1 MCVIAVKPKGV
12 DLPKDDVLQ
21 SMWNTNKDGAG
32 FMYNRNGK
40 VHIKKGF
47 MTFDD
52 FKNALMET
60 YRALQAD
67 AINLKDDVSFVYHF
81 RIATHGTIRPENT
94 HPFPVTDNIDE
105 LKALEFTT
113 NLAMAHNGVISQVEA
128 DKTNDLTDTA
138 TFIKDIVAPISHYTK
153 VHFLQ
158 IPNVLK
164 AFGSIVGYSRL
175 AFLDGEGNVIKVGN
189 WQDGEDGL
197 CYSNK
202 NHEPKPAVT
211 YNYNYNYS
219 YTPSKYDKPTWFEDI
234 KLRKLDTQMYKITYS
249 LSLKSYNYITINKN
263 DTYFDYY
270 ISDYGLLFK
279 VLKKGDIAT
288 EASVYDLFTVTTWDD
303 EKKNISFED
312 VKGVTLEFE
321 QIEVAYAKNN
331 LVYGTAYL
339 GDVYPKPESD
349 TKVELVY
356 EDDFCKIVE
365 ELELK
370 EIPVGHFIWDFDNET
385 LTDIKDKG
393 VWFISKE
400 NEIFV
405 KGTDDRGRVAFM
417 FMTSI
422 NSVGSHGISLMD
434 SNAEDVDFY
443 TLANIAP
450 DKKRYPITKTRVFK
464 NVKVYYDE

>member
-94 HPFPVTDNIDE
+94 HPFPITDNVDE

-113 NLAMAHNGVISQVEA
+113 DLAMAHNGVISQVDA

-164 AFGSIVGYSRL
+164 ALGSIAGYSRL
-175 AFLDGEGNVIKVGN
+175 AFLDGEGNVVKIGN

-202 NHEPKPAVT
+202 NHEPKPVIS

-219 YTPSKYDKPTWFEDI
+219 YTPSKYDKLTWFEDI
-234 KLRKLDTQMYKITYS
+234 KLRKLDTQIYKITYS
-249 LSLKSYNYITINKN
+249 LSLKAPNHITIGK
-263 DTYFDYY
+263 DDAYFDYY
-270 ISDYGLLFK
+270 LSDYGLLFK
-279 VLKKGDIAT
+279 VLKKGDITT
-288 EASVYDLFTVTTWDD
+288 EAYVYDLFTVTTWED
-303 EKKNISFED
+303 EKKKISFED

-321 QIEVAYAKNN
+321 QIEVSFTKNN

-339 GDVYPKPESD
+339 GDVYKKPKSD
-349 TKVELVY
+349 TKIELVD
-356 EDDFCKIVE
+356 EDDDYKTYE
-365 ELELK
+365 KLEVK
-370 EIPVGHFIWDFDNET
+370 EIPVGYFIWDSESDSIIEIENR
-385 LTDIKDKG
+385 G

-405 KGTDDRGRVAFM
+405 KGADDKGKTAFM
-417 FMTSI
+417 FM
-422 NSVGSHGISLMD
+422 ISLQDGYVFLMN
-434 SNAEDVDFY
+434 SNAEDTDFY
-443 TLANIAP
+443 TLVNIAP
-450 DKKRYPITKTRVFK
+450 DKKKYPITKTHVFK
-464 NVKVYYDE
+464 NVKVYYDYE